1 MGKIRQAHGSMKFGV
16 LSIDPY
22 PVESL
27 RTIMPEVAE
36 KGHLL
41 KEFRLGCEYSAA
53 FYGMENLG
61 GVEACGRN
69 ITVREDRLAVDPDTE
84 GMRSVV
90 DYFEV
95 VFGCDPVYGLHIA
108 GDPIDM
114 CRKNRGSMRRYG
126 GFYFL
131 RVDVAC
137 TWIYIH
143 KDRFASFPDDAAGS
157 GHIGKRRCDDLSFQ
171 FQRLDGDLNG
181 DGAVS
186 CVEEVFH
193 SQISLQALLKFVDQ
207 RTVVGLPVALPY
219 PIEVDLI
226 FGFRRK
232 EGFGDGDQFLIKN
245 LK

>member
-1 MGKIRQAHGSMKFGV
+1 MRKICQAHGSMKFGV

-41 KEFRLGCEYSAA
+41 KKFRLRREYSAA

-61 GVEACGRN
+61 GMEASGRN
-69 ITVREDRLAVDPDTE
+69 ITVREDRLTVDLHSE

-108 GDPIDM
+108 GNPIDM
-114 CRKNRGSMRRYG
+114 RGKDRGSLRSDRS
-126 GFYFL
+126 FYFF
-131 RVDVAC
+131 RVDVAG
-137 TWIYIH
+137 TWVYIH
-143 KDRFASFPDDAAGS
+143 KDGFASFPDDGAG
-157 GHIGKRRCDDLSFQ
+157 GGDIGKRRGDDLAFE
-171 FQRLDGDLNG
+171 FQRLDGNLNR
-181 DGAVS
+181 DGTVAG
-186 CVEEVFH
+186 VEKMFH
-193 SQISLQALLKFVDQ
+193 SQIFLQALLQFVDQ

-219 PIEVDLI
+219 PIEPGLV
-226 FGFRRK
+226 FRLGRE
-232 EGFGDGDQFLIKN
+232 EGFGDGDQFFN